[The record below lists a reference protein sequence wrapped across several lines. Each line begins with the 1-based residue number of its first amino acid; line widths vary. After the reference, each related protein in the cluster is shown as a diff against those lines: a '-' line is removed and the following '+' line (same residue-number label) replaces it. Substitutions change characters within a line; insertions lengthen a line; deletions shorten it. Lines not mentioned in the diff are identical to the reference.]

1 MEAQFAMELARSV
14 GRLDWW
20 KIRDEHTPYQWAV
33 QQTAYR
39 LGMFGERR
47 ADLRSAVSTASIK
60 ASWASEITEEQ
71 FAELVGKLANYFDG
85 ERDEIEVDH
94 EALAKVSG
102 RRDGNR

>member
-1 MEAQFAMELARSV
+1 MELARSV

-20 KIRDEHTPYQWAV
+20 KIRDEHTPTQWAV

-60 ASWASEITEEQ
+60 SSWAGEPVTEEQ
-71 FAELVGKLANYFDG
+71 FGELVSVLANYFDG
-85 ERDEIEVDH
+85 KRDEIEVDH
-94 EALAKVSG
+94 EALAKVRG
-102 RRDGNR
+102 RDGNR